1 MRVLSKITILCGIPG
16 SGKSTWAQQQGKPIV
31 SRDILRKFYGAE
43 SKATLSWQTENE
55 ITDLQ
60 NSLVAAY
67 IEAGLDVIVDD
78 MNVRSRYITQWIKT
92 ADSLGADVEM
102 RKFALSV
109 DEAVAR
115 NRSREDAVPE
125 DALLTI
131 ARKYTK
137 NGDPTVDFEDCLQLA
152 RKDASL
158 PKHALYVPDVNKPK
172 AIIVDLDGTLAHNT
186 SGRGW
191 FDLGYA
197 VYADEVDDAVQML
210 AQSFYAKGYELI
222 FVTGRDERVRPATEK
237 WLKEKAGFFDYTL
250 LMRPAKDNRKD
261 SEIKLELF
269 DEHIRN
275 EYNVRI
281 CVDDRRQVTQ
291 AWRSIGL
298 TVWQVAEGD
307 F

>member
-1 MRVLSKITILCGIPG
+1 MRDLSKITILCGIPA
-16 SGKSTWAQQQGKPIV
+16 SGKSTWARQQGKPIV

-43 SKATLSWQTENE
+43 AKAVLSWQTENE

-60 NSLVAAY
+60 NALAAAY
-67 IEAGLDVIVDD
+67 IRAGLDVIIDD
-78 MNVRSRYITQWIKT
+78 MNVRSRYVTQWIKT

-102 RKFALSV
+102 RKFALPI

-125 DALLTI
+125 AALLEI
-131 ARKYTK
+131 VRKFTRD
-137 NGDPTVDFEDCLQLA
+137 GSPTVDFNDCLQLA
-152 RKDASL
+152 RKDTSL
-158 PKHALYVPDVNKPK
+158 PKHKPYVPDATKPK

-191 FDLGYA
+191 FDLGDA
-197 VYADEVDDAVQML
+197 VYADAVDDAVQML
-210 AQSFYAKGYELI
+210 AQSFYTKGYNLI

-237 WLKEKAGFFDYTL
+237 WLKEKAGFSDYTL